1 MSAPPRTRGA
11 SSIAGGSVDASVK
24 QIASLFL
31 LPDCNAACAFCAA
44 ERGFSTMSFAQAE
57 GLLDELARGPIRN
70 VVLGGGEP
78 FLWPHGVLRLAA
90 SAKQRG
96 FLVQVCTNGLAL
108 PEGFAE
114 VDAVDRYIL
123 PLEAADP
130 TVHDRLRGSGRGHHA
145 RMLAHL
151 ERLTAARRSFT
162 LSTVVTSLNA
172 GQLGVLAQRVDALTR
187 SGAPLHAWHLYRFL
201 PVGRGGARNG
211 ARLAISPE
219 RFLAAWHAA
228 KEHAPH
234 TRIYRRD
241 DMLASSSVEFFW
253 AEGDSITR
261 GSEAWNR
268 SVADAG

>member
-1 MSAPPRTRGA
+1 M
-11 SSIAGGSVDASVK
+11 K

-44 ERGFSTMSFAQAE
+44 ERGFSTMSLAQAE

-90 SAKQRG
+90 SAKARG
-96 FLVQVCTNGLAL
+96 FLVQVCTNGIAL
-108 PEGFAE
+108 PEGFA
-114 VDAVDRYIL
+114 DAAAVDRYIL
-123 PLEAADP
+123 PLESVDP

-145 RMLAHL
+145 AMLAHL
-151 ERLTAARRSFT
+151 DRLTAARRSFT

-172 GQLGVLAQRVDALTR
+172 GQLGALARQVDRLATA
-187 SGAPLHAWHLYRFL
+187 GAPLHAWHLYRFL
-201 PVGRGGARNG
+201 PVGRGGARNA

-219 RFLAAWHAA
+219 RFLAAWSAA
-228 KEHAPH
+228 RNDAPH

-241 DMLASSSVEFFW
+241 DMLASSSVEFYW
-253 AEGDSITR
+253 AEGDSITV
-261 GSEAWNR
+261 GSEAWSR